1 MLNSTLNVGRIG
13 VFTIKFFD
21 PHLFDKPDKKT
32 SPEIMKSNKAVLF
45 SFFL

>member
-1 MLNSTLNVGRIG
+1 MLNSALNVGRIG

-21 PHLFDKPDKKT
+21 PHPMHRPDKKT
-32 SPEIMKSNKAVLF
+32 SPEIMKNNKGVLF